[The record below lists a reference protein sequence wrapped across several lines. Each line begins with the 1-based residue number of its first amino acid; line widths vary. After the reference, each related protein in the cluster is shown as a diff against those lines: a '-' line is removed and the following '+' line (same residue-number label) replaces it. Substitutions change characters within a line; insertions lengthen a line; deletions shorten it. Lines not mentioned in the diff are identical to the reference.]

1 MAGVSRYSA
10 THAEKPCNCKAVCRG
25 PGRRSYRAVGEGGRR
40 RIVLSSRHNHSGCR
54 TRPGL
59 IAGKRRWSERLLP
72 YVLLTAAPL
81 CWAGNIVL
89 ARGVI
94 NMIPPVSFAFW
105 RWTAALVILLPFTW
119 NYVRRDWHRAM
130 RSWKMMALLS
140 VLGIS
145 SFNTL
150 LYTAVHTTTA
160 INGSLIQSAM
170 PAVIILTTLGLYR
183 EKVLKAELF
192 GVAVCIAGACVIVLR
207 GQWHTL
213 LNLTFVQGDLL
224 MVLAVVLYAFYS
236 VLLRRRPGIHPLS
249 FLTMTFGW
257 GALGLLPVY
266 LWEFSRQGAFEINT
280 DVLMSVLYVA
290 VFPSIVAY
298 FCWNRGVELIGPNRA
313 GLFINFIPL
322 FASILAIVLLGEALR
337 AFHILGMLMIF
348 GGMVVFSAAKAD

>member
-1 MAGVSRYSA
+1 
-10 THAEKPCNCKAVCRG
+10 
-25 PGRRSYRAVGEGGRR
+25 
-40 RIVLSSRHNHSGCR
+40 LSSNHIHNGYG
-54 TRPGL
+54 TRPGA
-59 IAGKRRWSERLLP
+59 IIRKRRWSEKALP

-94 NMIPPVSFAFW
+94 NIIPPVSFAFW
-105 RWTAALVILLPFTW
+105 RWTTALVILLPFTW
-119 NYVRRDWHRAM
+119 HHVGRDWGRAM
-130 RSWKMMALLS
+130 QSWKIMALLS

-183 EKVLKAELF
+183 EKVLGIQLS
-192 GVAVCIAGACVIVLR
+192 GVAICVAGACVIVLR

-213 LNLTFVQGDLL
+213 LDLTFVQGDLL
-224 MVLAVVLYAFYS
+224 MILAVVLYALYS
-236 VLLRRRPGIHPLS
+236 VLLRKRPGIHPLS
-249 FLTMTFGW
+249 FLTMTFGL

-266 LWEFSRQGAFEINT
+266 IWEFWRDGPIEIT
-280 DVLMSVLYVA
+280 ADLLMSVLYVA

-298 FCWNRGVELIGPNRA
+298 FCWNRGVELIGANRA

-322 FASILAIVLLGEALR
+322 FASILAILLLGEALR
-337 AFHILGMLMIF
+337 AFHILGMMMIF
-348 GGMVVFSAAKAD
+348 GGMVLFNTGKA

>member
-1 MAGVSRYSA
+1 
-10 THAEKPCNCKAVCRG
+10 
-25 PGRRSYRAVGEGGRR
+25 
-40 RIVLSSRHNHSGCR
+40 LSSNHIHNGYG
-54 TRPGL
+54 TRPGA
-59 IAGKRRWSERLLP
+59 IIRKRRWSEKALP

-94 NMIPPVSFAFW
+94 NIIPPVSFAFW
-105 RWTAALVILLPFTW
+105 RWTTALVILLPFTW
-119 NYVRRDWHRAM
+119 HHVRRDWGRAM
-130 RSWKMMALLS
+130 QSWKIMALLS

-183 EKVLKAELF
+183 EKVLGIQLS
-192 GVAVCIAGACVIVLR
+192 GVAICVAGACVIVLR

-213 LNLTFVQGDLL
+213 LDLTFVQGDLL
-224 MVLAVVLYAFYS
+224 MILAVVLYALYS
-236 VLLRRRPGIHPLS
+236 VLLRKRPGIHPLS
-249 FLTMTFGW
+249 FLTMTFGL

-266 LWEFSRQGAFEINT
+266 IWEFWRNGPIEIT
-280 DVLMSVLYVA
+280 ADLLMSVLYVA

-322 FASILAIVLLGEALR
+322 FASILAILLLGEALR
-337 AFHILGMLMIF
+337 AFHILGMMMIF
-348 GGMVVFSAAKAD
+348 GGMVLFNTAKA